1 VIAVLM
7 VPVVLALT
15 TILLSLLNMS
25 FNIMTLGGMAAA
37 VGLIIDDAIVMV
49 EQLIR
54 RLHEHAA
61 DQKDGLP
68 LDKKRVR
75 AGIMA
80 SAQEFL
86 QPLAGSSASTIVI
99 FVPLAFLTGVTGAFF
114 KALSFT
120 MATGLLISFLMTW
133 LVVPIL
139 ANLFLTDRDVRPHK
153 VSTFAKKI
161 SERYAQLL
169 SRLVRTPL
177 LVLLIVLPLLGLGG
191 WAFTQVG
198 SGFMPAM
205 DEGGFILDYHT
216 PAGTSLTETN
226 RLLNQVED
234 IIRQNP
240 SVQTYSRRTGLG
252 LGGGLN
258 ETNQGDF
265 FIRLKPQ
272 PRAPIESVM
281 ENIRGQVEQ
290 RVPGVRIEL
299 AQLME
304 DVIGDLTAVPQPIEV
319 KIFSDDPHLLKQVA
333 TKTASAIG
341 GINGVVDVNPG
352 ITPAGDAIEIYVD
365 PARAAIAGL
374 TADSINQTVQDAMT
388 GRIVTQIS
396 QDNVLSVGTLAVRVW
411 IPENQRQTILDLQ
424 NLPMRSAKGSI
435 ILLQDVANLVTVA
448 GQSQINREQ
457 MQPMVAV
464 TARISGRDL
473 GSAVKDVQAVVN
485 AKGFLPAGVRVELG
499 GLYAQQQ
506 IAFHGLMIV
515 FAAAIAL
522 VFLLLLFLYERFDI
536 ALSILLMPLLASS
549 SVFIGLWLTGI
560 ELNISAMMGMTMI
573 IGIVTEVAIFY
584 FSEYNMLNAR
594 MMHQYDA
601 TDSTQ
606 PSNQA
611 HRQKAQRHILILAG
625 QNRMRPIAMTTIAAI
640 LTLLPLA
647 FALGE
652 GSAMQQPL
660 AIAIIAG
667 LVVQMPLV
675 LLVMPVL
682 FSLLT
687 RHKRNQ
693 N

>member
-1 VIAVLM
+1 
-7 VPVVLALT
+7 
-15 TILLSLLNMS
+15 
-25 FNIMTLGGMAAA
+25 
-37 VGLIIDDAIVMV
+37 
-49 EQLIR
+49 
-54 RLHEHAA
+54 
-61 DQKDGLP
+61 
-68 LDKKRVR
+68 
-75 AGIMA
+75 
-80 SAQEFL
+80 
-86 QPLAGSSASTIVI
+86 
-99 FVPLAFLTGVTGAFF
+99 
-114 KALSFT
+114 
-120 MATGLLISFLMTW
+120 
-133 LVVPIL
+133 
-139 ANLFLTDRDVRPHK
+139 
-153 VSTFAKKI
+153 
-161 SERYAQLL
+161 
-169 SRLVRTPL
+169 

-226 RLLNQVED
+226 RLLTQVEA

-240 SVQTYSRRTGLG
+240 NVQTYSRRTGLG

-265 FIRLKPQ
+265 FIRLKPL
-272 PRAPIESVM
+272 PRVPIESVM
-281 ENIRGQVEQ
+281 ETIRGQVEQ
-290 RVPGVRIEL
+290 NVPGVKIEL

-319 KIFSDDPHLLKQVA
+319 KIFSDDPQLLKKIA
-333 TKTASAIG
+333 TKTATAIG
-341 GINGVVDVNPG
+341 KVNGVVDVNPG
-352 ITPAGDAIEIYVD
+352 ITPAGDAIEVHVD
-365 PARAAIAGL
+365 PALAAIAGL
-374 TADSINQTVQDAMT
+374 TTDNINQMVQDAMT
-388 GRIVTQIS
+388 GRIATQVS
-396 QDNVLSVGTLAVRVW
+396 QANVLSVGTLAVRVW

-424 NLPMRSAKGSI
+424 NLPIRTAKGTI
-435 ILLQDVANLVTVA
+435 IRLQDVAKLVIVA

-457 MQPMVAV
+457 MQSMVAV

-473 GSAVKDVQAVVN
+473 GSTVKDVQAIVN

-506 IAFHGLMIV
+506 IAFHGLMVV
-515 FAAAIAL
+515 FATAIAL

-536 ALSILLMPLLASS
+536 ALSILLMPLLATS

-584 FSEYNMLNAR
+584 FSEYNMLSER
-594 MMHQYDA
+594 MIHQYDG
-601 TDSTQ
+601 TDKAR
-606 PSNQA
+606 PFNKA
-611 HRQKAQRHILILAG
+611 HQSKARRHVLIISG

-667 LVVQMPLV
+667 LMVQMPLV

-682 FSLLT
+682 FSLLNRQKT
-687 RHKRNQ
+687 KPEIQ
-693 N
+693 S